1 MRSTSG
7 KRGGRR
13 GDSSNGANHSNQT
26 KATFSGIHH
35 RRDKRYPLQSSNLDP
50 AQIQAAQEYV
60 SEQQDLIQAE
70 GASDAEWNEALMLWL
85 SWNSTYEKV
94 TAKMCKQG
102 QDSGKLER
110 LMDEM
115 DQLRS
120 RAIETTERLLG
131 AEVPSEIF
139 P

>member
-13 GDSSNGANHSNQT
+13 GDSSNTANRGSQT

-50 AQIQAAQEYV
+50 AQIQAAQEQV
-60 SEQQDLIQAE
+60 SDQQDPIEAD
-70 GASDAEWNEALMLWL
+70 SDAEWNEALMLWL

-131 AEVPSEIF
+131 AEVAL
-139 P
+139 